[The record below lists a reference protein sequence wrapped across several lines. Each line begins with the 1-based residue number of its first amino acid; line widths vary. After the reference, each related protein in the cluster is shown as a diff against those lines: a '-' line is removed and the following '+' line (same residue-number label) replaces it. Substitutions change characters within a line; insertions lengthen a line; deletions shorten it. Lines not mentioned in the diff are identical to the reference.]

1 MDLRGLDL
9 NLLVVLDALLT
20 EKNVTRAGKRI
31 HMSQSATSGALARL
45 RVFFHDEL
53 LLQTGRT
60 MLLTPL
66 AQSLMKPV
74 RDIML
79 QVQATVAAT
88 AEFDPATAERE
99 FTIMGS
105 DYAMTVLMTEV
116 LQRVERE
123 APGIKVELRQTRR
136 THEDLLNRGEID
148 FLLMPDIFTSSDHPK
163 ETLFEDTHT
172 CVVWAENTQVGNR
185 ITFEQYLAMGHV
197 CMAFDD
203 ARNPS
208 FEEWFLKN
216 YGFVRRIE
224 VLVPAF
230 TLVPAMV
237 VGTNRIATMH
247 TRLARLYAQYLPL
260 RLVPFP
266 ISIPTLTETLQWHR
280 YQDLDPGCLWLRGI
294 IRETAATLG
303 PIPDAPKQAKAT
315 KPLTKTVLR
324 ARSLTSR
331 A

>member
-31 HMSQSATSGALARL
+31 HLSQSATSGALARL
-45 RVFFHDEL
+45 RVFFRDEL
-53 LLQTGRT
+53 LIQTGRS

-66 AQSLMKPV
+66 AQSLMKPL

-88 AEFDPATAERE
+88 AEFDPATAERK
-99 FTIMGS
+99 FSIMGS

-116 LQRVERE
+116 LRQVERE
-123 APGIKVELRQTRR
+123 APGIKVELHQTSRR
-136 THEDLLNRGEID
+136 HEDLLNRGEID
-148 FLLMPDIFTSSDHPK
+148 FLLMPDIFTSKDHPK

-172 CVVWAENTQVGNR
+172 CVVWTENARVGTS
-185 ITFEQYLAMGHV
+185 ISFEQYLAMGHV
-197 CMAFDD
+197 SMAFDD

-230 TLVPAMV
+230 TLVPTMV

-247 TRLARLYAQYLPL
+247 TRLAQLYAEYLPL

-266 ISIPTLTETLQWHR
+266 IAIPTLTETLQWHR

-294 IRETAATLG
+294 LRKTAARLG
-303 PIPDAPKQAKAT
+303 PIQPPSHNAKPK
-315 KPLTKTVLR
+315 P
-324 ARSLTSR
+324 RSPR
-331 A
+331 PEPRGI